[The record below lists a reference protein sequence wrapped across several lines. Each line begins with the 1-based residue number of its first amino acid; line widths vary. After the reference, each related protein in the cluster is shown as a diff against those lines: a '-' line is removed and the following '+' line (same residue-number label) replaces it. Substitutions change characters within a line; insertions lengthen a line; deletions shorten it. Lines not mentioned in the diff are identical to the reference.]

1 MGCLA
6 EFLNFPNSAE
16 TRAEIIPVERK
27 NFFHKPDPDNTGVGE
42 NIQSQTFLLV
52 YPPTLFFLMIS
63 ITSLSYWGSLFLQE
77 LSQTSLIEWL
87 AVGFGV
93 AEVLLA
99 RANKVALYP
108 AGILA
113 TLLSVY
119 LFITS
124 GLYAESLLNLYY
136 IIMSVYGWWYWVKK
150 KDKPPVPISFTN
162 KKEWVTVGYIVAGGF
177 IFLYVTLKNFTPST
191 VPLCD
196 AFVSATAWAG
206 MWLLAKRKI
215 ENWVLFNISNAVAIP
230 LLFYKHL
237 PLYAALTI
245 FLFIIAVQ
253 GYFQW
258 KKEVTKENPVLILN
272 KLS

>member
-1 MGCLA
+1 M
-6 EFLNFPNSAE
+6 
-16 TRAEIIPVERK
+16 
-27 NFFHKPDPDNTGVGE
+27 
-42 NIQSQTFLLV
+42 LLV
-52 YPPTLFFLMIS
+52 SWIH
-63 ITSLSYWGSLFLQE
+63 LFLQQVA
-77 LSQTSLIEWL
+77 QTSWIEWL
-87 AVGFGV
+87 AVGFSV

-108 AGILA
+108 AGIIA

-124 GLYAESLLNLYY
+124 GLYAESLLNGYY
-136 IIMSVYGWWYWVKK
+136 IVMSIYGWWYWVKK
-150 KDKPPVPISFTN
+150 KDKPPVPITFTN
-162 KKEWVTVGYIVAGGF
+162 KKEWQTVAAIVAGGF
-177 IFLYVTLKNFTPST
+177 IVLYLTLKNFTPST

-206 MWLLAKRKI
+206 MWLLAKRKV
-215 ENWVLFNISNAVAIP
+215 ENWILLNISNAVAIP

-245 FLFIIAVQ
+245 FLFIVAVQ

-258 KKEVTKENPVLILN
+258 KKLVKKETTLLTSNELT
-272 KLS
+272 